1 MRYWVTFLCFCCTL
15 PSLGGVRADLRE
27 GGKLYNLQK
36 YGQALDVYN
45 QILKKQPQNA
55 QASFGA
61 GASAYFLKDYAA
73 AEKAFTQSA
82 QDGSRLQ
89 QDALFNLGNTY
100 YRANDKEKAVAAYK
114 QAILKNPKD
123 KEAIHNLQL
132 VLSNPPSQNNQNKQN
147 NQNQDKNSPN
157 QDNKDQSDG
166 SGQSPQD
173 QQQEAQQQPQPQQM
187 NQDDAERI
195 LQMARNNEK
204 KAPSQ
209 QGRGSGNNS
218 NVEKDW

>member
-1 MRYWVTFLCFCCTL
+1 MKHYLTLLCCFCAL
-15 PSLGGVRADLRE
+15 PLLGGVRADLRE
-27 GGKLYNLQK
+27 GGKLYKSQK

-45 QILKKQPQNA
+45 QILKKQPQNT

-61 GASAYFLKDYAA
+61 GASSYFLKDYSA

-100 YRANDKEKAVAAYK
+100 YRANNKEKAIESYK
-114 QAILKNPKD
+114 QAILKNPND

-147 NQNQDKNSPN
+147 DKNEDKNSPN
-157 QDNKDQSDG
+157 QDNKDQSDNG
-166 SGQSPQD
+166 GQSPQD
-173 QQQEAQQQPQPQQM
+173 QQQEAKQQPQPQQM
-187 NQDDAERI
+187 NQEDAERI

-209 QGRGSGNNS
+209 QGRGSGNNF